1 MWNLEQIYATN
12 IGSFKNLDYAISPDK
27 ATLIFGNNMD
37 NESQR
42 SNGSGKSALIEVIA
56 IGLTGAPLR
65 DVKADEI
72 INDAASEA
80 TISLLLHNTYTNE
93 DMSITRKL
101 SRKNPQVIEI
111 AVSNSVREDGEFDWQ
126 AVPQSSVAEYNKYI
140 LDTLGLTKDDIYANY
155 ILCKHKYMSF
165 LSSSDKEKKEIIN
178 KFSNGNMVDESIEAL
193 QADMA
198 PIQDELRKFENEMA
212 MCEGR
217 LNATNEQI
225 QNAINQSVE
234 KSRNKAQRIE
244 EWEAAIAK
252 LRSEIR
258 EQNEA
263 IANTETR
270 LNALIDAEN
279 KLCNIESKDSSFTES
294 YKAVVKLF
302 SETDIASEIIRYKD
316 RLSELNEKIIVLNE
330 EIAKREKTLE
340 AAQQGW
346 EKCEKKLQNTKEKC
360 EKKQIALDKSYAD
373 LTESIA
379 ESEEALKTLELNWK
393 VKREECEAIAQRISE
408 LEVMLAGTIK
418 CPKCQHEFLL
428 SGDADVEEI
437 KSEKKALAVHGVK
450 TDKEAASMKRQIQDC
465 TDTIQ
470 DERKKR
476 SDIKRLKAELED
488 EIVDI
493 NRELFLLTAKVSSA
507 GNDREVTVLEISR
520 IEAQISNLKKQM
532 FDTAFMDMDIAI
544 HNQEDSI
551 SSCERTISS
560 LEGRIASYIESIE
573 DIKKSS
579 ENDFIETLKA
589 SKETYEKD
597 LESVRIGKEKVEKQL
612 ADYKRQEA
620 LFIEFKTYL
629 ANTKIEALSQITN
642 EFLEAIGSDIRIV
655 FSGYTVLKSGKIR
668 DKISISLT
676 RDGVDCGSFG
686 KFSEGEKAR
695 VNLANILAMHKLT
708 NVNCPDGKGLNLLIL
723 DEILDATD
731 ESGLANIF
739 DSLNS
744 LKITSLVV
752 SHGLVQEGYPHK
764 LIVNK
769 SNGISYI
776 E

>member
-12 IGSFKNLDYAISPDK
+12 IGSFKNLDYTISPDK

-111 AVSNSVREDGEFDWQ
+111 AVSNSAREDGEFDWQ
-126 AVPQSSVAEYNKYI
+126 PVPQSSVAEYNKYI

-193 QADMA
+193 QADMT

-258 EQNEA
+258 EHNET
-263 IANTETR
+263 ISNTETR

-279 KLCNIESKDSSFTES
+279 KLCSIESKDSSFAES

-302 SETDIASEIIRYKD
+302 SETDIASEIVRYKD
-316 RLSELNEKIIVLNE
+316 RLSELNEKITVLNE
-330 EIAKREKTLE
+330 ELAKREKALDAVQRE
-340 AAQQGW
+340 Q
-346 EKCEKKLQNTKEKC
+346 EKCEKKLQNAMEKC
-360 EKKQIALDKSYAD
+360 EKKQITLDENYAR

-379 ESEEALKTLELNWK
+379 EFEETLKALEVGWK

-408 LEVMLAGTIK
+408 LEVMLAGTIR

-428 SGDADVEEI
+428 SGDADVEDI
-437 KSEKKALAVHGVK
+437 KSEKKALAAHGVK

-488 EIVDI
+488 DLVDLR
-493 NRELFLLTAKVSSA
+493 REVLLLVNKVSTA
-507 GNDREVTVLEISR
+507 ENDREVTALEISR

-532 FDTAFMDMDIAI
+532 FDTAFIDMDVAI
-544 HNQEDSI
+544 RGQEDAI
-551 SSCERTISS
+551 SSCERAISS
-560 LEGRIASYIESIE
+560 LEGRIAAYLESIE

-589 SKETYEKD
+589 SKEVYEKD
-597 LESVRIGKEKVEKQL
+597 LENVRIGKETVEKQL

-620 LFIEFKTYL
+620 IFVEFKTYL